1 MRLPTNLS
9 RSSQAFIGLM
19 VLFAALTFILPVSNT
34 ATAIYQLTDMEY
46 RYLLLLIKAP
56 LIAAWSIAFY
66 GYRQLH
72 NYAKQIADAPEGEDF
87 AAMARGTG
95 WMAWGFAIP
104 PVISAFLGKIADSH
118 PSFSTFSA
126 SFNSYLYLVVTVVA
140 LSYIATGIRK
150 LARRSNVSLEMK
162 HTRFLVFAL
171 VGMSVL
177 FCSLLAGRLHGNSLG
192 DSYNAFYVPNVLVWA
207 TIAIPYLYAWGLG
220 IFGAV
225 ELILVAR
232 RTSGVIYKQA
242 LQYLAVGLITL
253 ILTMSA
259 LQYFRAIIPRDG
271 HVTINGALVMVFAI
285 YAINAVGGVLLAIG
299 AKRLKRIEEI

>member
-1 MRLPTNLS
+1 M
-9 RSSQAFIGLM
+9 
-19 VLFAALTFILPVSNT
+19 LFAALTFILPVNNT
-34 ATAIYQLTDMEY
+34 AAATYQLTDMQY
-46 RYLLLLIKAP
+46 RYLLLIVKLP

-87 AAMARGTG
+87 AAMAKGTG

-104 PVISAFLGKIADSH
+104 PVISSFLGIISESH
-118 PSFSTFSA
+118 PSIQTLSV
-126 SFNSYLYLVVTVVA
+126 SFNSYLYLIVTVVA
-140 LSYIATGIRK
+140 LSYIALGIRK
-150 LARRSNVSLEMK
+150 LARRSNINLEMK
-162 HTRFLVFAL
+162 HTRFLVLAL

-177 FCSLLAGRLHGNSLG
+177 FCSLLAGRLHGHSLG
-192 DSYNAFYVPNVLVWA
+192 DSYNSFYLPNILVWT
-207 TIAIPYLYAWGLG
+207 TIALPYLYAWGLG

-225 ELILVAR
+225 ELIMIAR

-242 LQYLAVGLITL
+242 LQYLAAGLITL

-271 HVTINGALVMVFAI
+271 HVTINGALIMVFAI
-285 YAINAVGGVLLAIG
+285 YAANAVGGILLAIG